1 MICQTIT
8 FDSSIEDGA
17 KLNGAI
23 VASPAGRIHSEL
35 ICSHLRGLMLVLEEP
50 WNEED
55 YAWEFLV
62 FANRRTISVLT
73 AMVDDRW
80 QILVSSVHFIG
91 FLCRQKRS
99 EAVAMVAEGIDSFLK
114 SDARFSNVARE
125 AENA

>member
-1 MICQTIT
+1 LICETIT
-8 FDSSIEDGA
+8 FDSSILDQA
-17 KLNGAI
+17 IRDGAI
-23 VASPAGRIHSEL
+23 VESPAGRIHSEL
-35 ICSHLRGLMLVLEEP
+35 ICSHLRGLMPVLEEP

-62 FANRRTISVLT
+62 FPNRRTISVLT

-91 FLCRQKRS
+91 FLWRQKRS
-99 EAVAMVAEGIDSFLK
+99 EAVAIVAEGIESFLK

-125 AENA
+125 AKNA